1 MSFYIIIGNIL
12 KPLLN
17 MESGDYS
24 RKSHLLVSLMLRIKF
39 SRPKRKM
46 KERKKTKNN
55 TLTNGHG

>member
-39 SRPKRKM
+39 SRPKKKM
-46 KERKKTKNN
+46 KERKKKQKT
-55 TLTNGHG
+55 TH